1 MPEHLEYSIVKSKTF
16 FSLPMHSIFYKLLF
30 ALISISLSFIC
41 NGQTTLPENLQWQT
55 NNSDPLLG
63 SENAKRGGRFSSFL
77 LSYPLTFRTVGP
89 DSNSSFRGAILENQL
104 GLTTYHPLT
113 GNIIPQLA
121 THWAY
126 DDDGRTVYYRLNPKA
141 RWSDGEP
148 VTADDYVFGLEFMR
162 SKAIVA
168 PWYNNHYSQE
178 IEQLVKYDDYTISI
192 TGHSVKPPKDLHYY
206 YGVPPKPKHFHVLD
220 DDWVKAYNWRIE
232 PNTGP
237 YQIERFKT
245 GKFIEF
251 KRKKDWW
258 ANDERYFKRRYN
270 PDIIRFQVI
279 RDIDVAYNYFEKGY
293 LDSYGLILPKL
304 WENKTKR
311 EIFTRGLAHKVT
323 FYTNTFQPSSGIYL
337 NQAKTMLANADVRY
351 GIAHA
356 LNFDKVINTILRG
369 DYARLNT
376 ISDGFG
382 IYTDSTIKARTFDL
396 QKANEYFD
404 RAGYKTWGPDGVRV
418 NKDNQRLSMTIS
430 YGRDIHSDRL
440 IILKED
446 AKKAGLEIKLKL
458 MEPSAFYKHVIEK
471 KHEAAW
477 LGLVG
482 GFRPQYWGM
491 FHSVNANKPQTNNIT
506 NTNSPELDSYIDA
519 YRQGTTEATRVEY
532 AHKIQ
537 RFIHD
542 EGAFIPR
549 TYVPFI
555 RSGFWRWLQLPDFI
569 NGQHAEDVFAPFG
582 EYGGF
587 FWIDETLKKETLEAR
602 KSGRRNFEPQH
613 IIESRYRNK
622 N

>member
-1 MPEHLEYSIVKSKTF
+1 MKNNTFTQLFFCLLVISTSSTSFGKNLLPDQLE
-16 FSLPMHSIFYKLLF
+16 
-30 ALISISLSFIC
+30 
-41 NGQTTLPENLQWQT
+41 WQT

-63 SENAKRGGRFSSFL
+63 SKKSKRGGRFSSYL
-77 LSYPLTFRTVGP
+77 LSYPLTFRVVGP
-89 DSNSSFRGAILENQL
+89 DSNSSFRSAILDNQL
-104 GLTTYHPLT
+104 SLTTYHPLT
-113 GNIIPQLA
+113 DNIIPQLA

-126 DDDGRTVYYRLNPKA
+126 DEDGRTVYYRLNPKA

-148 VTADDYVFGLEFMR
+148 LTADDYIFGLSFMR
-162 SKAIVA
+162 SKSIVA

-178 IEQLVKYDDYTISI
+178 IEKVVKYDDYTIAI
-192 TGHSVKPPKDLHYY
+192 TGRSVKPQKDLHYY
-206 YGVPPKPKHFHVLD
+206 YGIPPRPKHFHVLD
-220 DDWVKAYNWRIE
+220 DDWVRAYNWRIE

-237 YQIERFKT
+237 YQIDRFKT

-251 KRKKDWW
+251 KRKDDWW
-258 ANDERYFKRRYN
+258 ANDERYFKHRYN

-279 RDIDVAYNYFEKGY
+279 RDIDIAYNYFEKGY
-293 LDSYGLILPKL
+293 LDSYSLILPKL

-311 EIFTRGLAHKVT
+311 EVFARGLTHKVT
-323 FYTNTFQPSSGIYL
+323 FYTDTFRPSSGIYL
-337 NQAKTMLANADVRY
+337 NQAKTIFTNSNVRH

-356 LNFDKVINTILRG
+356 LNFNKIINTILRG

-382 IYTDSTIKARTFDL
+382 SYSNKTIKARTFDL
-396 QKANEYFD
+396 DKANNYFNK
-404 RAGYKTWGPDGVRV
+404 AGYTTWGPDGVRV
-418 NKDNQRLSMTIS
+418 NENNRRLSITIS

-491 FHSVNANKPQTNNIT
+491 FHSVNSNKPQTNNLT
-506 NTNSPELDSYIDA
+506 NTNSPELDGYIDA
-519 YRQGTTEATRVEY
+519 YRQGTTEPIRVEY

-537 RFIHD
+537 QYIHD

-555 RSGFWRWLQLPDFI
+555 RSGFWRWLQLPEFI
-569 NGQHAEDVFAPFG
+569 NGHHAEDIFAPFG
-582 EYGGF
+582 DNGGF
-587 FWIDETLKKETLEAR
+587 FWIDESMKKETLAAR
-602 KSGRRNFEPQH
+602 KSGKQTFESKH
-613 IIESRYRNK
+613 IIETRYRNQ
-622 N
+622 